1 MVLENKFLRS
11 SVTTLLIVL
20 FCLSGCLFT
29 SKQDDPPSPSVLLH
43 KMLGD
48 LRSKI
53 PGKSLRISIGNFTY
67 QDSSVPSSFAR
78 YLSQE
83 ISSALHRTG
92 TFEEFPRDRL
102 DALLDEQNLSKMIL
116 LKQYDREKWEEYW
129 KNKLGIKGAF
139 HVKFDTV
146 KVV

>member
-83 ISSALHRTG
+83 EIEESFQPLGQANERSLKEIADRGMVVEVDSSGR
-92 TFEEFPRDRL
+92 
-102 DALLDEQNLSKMIL
+102 
-116 LKQYDREKWEEYW
+116 
-129 KNKLGIKGAF
+129 KGETAED
-139 HVKFDTV
+139 VCLYTI
-146 KVV
+146 VV